1 MRKRGTITLV
11 WIVVIMIASGFIIMQ
26 SRAKQGDVVDNF
38 VKEKTSIATC
48 PTYYEIANL
57 LDKNEYEIIKT
68 DSSSESFNLLRS
80 RDVEYVLSGR
90 PPKPNE
96 RDFEKEFITKN
107 GYSFIGTQEKVINK
121 DDLKNETICTD
132 LDKERVVLEFNL
144 QKVDIVE
151 EIADCPSNSII
162 ITSWGNTDYSRFN
175 VVHIVNEDESRHIL
189 SRTPILYC
197 LNDCPQNII
206 NQIKKI
212 YEK

>member
-1 MRKRGTITLV
+1 
-11 WIVVIMIASGFIIMQ
+11 MQ